1 MIFTFNT
8 WALPPSPLEEKKTWH
23 VTPVKTKTK
32 QHQLQEATRL
42 PGLPWFLRISI
53 YILYIYTMFHA
64 SFLVGEKW
72 PLDRGLLGDWF
83 SDLLDSKSSESHLS
97 ERKLFLDQLA
107 LWLVVDLDVQ
117 SYPWRNL
124 SILLEGRMSFL
135 ITFLRPKSC
144 RQERS
149 LVNWDPSPPPGGKSF
164 FGVLVVVVEGR
175 LGSPVPF
182 PVLKKMKPKPNK

>member
-1 MIFTFNT
+1 MFFLRIFTFNT
-8 WALPPSPLEEKKTWH
+8 WPSLPAPWRKKKHDMSPLFKK
-23 VTPVKTKTK
+23 K

-53 YILYIYTMFHA
+53 YIYIQCFTLLSLLERNGH
-64 SFLVGEKW
+64 LTE
-72 PLDRGLLGDWF
+72 GLLGDWF

-182 PVLKKMKPKPNK
+182 PVLKKMKPKPTK

>member
-1 MIFTFNT
+1 MTCHPC
-8 WALPPSPLEEKKTWH
+8 LKKKT
-23 VTPVKTKTK
+23 TPASRGNSSSRPA
-32 QHQLQEATRL
+32 L
-42 PGLPWFLRISI
+42 ISKDL
-53 YILYIYTMFHA
+53 YIYIYTMFHA